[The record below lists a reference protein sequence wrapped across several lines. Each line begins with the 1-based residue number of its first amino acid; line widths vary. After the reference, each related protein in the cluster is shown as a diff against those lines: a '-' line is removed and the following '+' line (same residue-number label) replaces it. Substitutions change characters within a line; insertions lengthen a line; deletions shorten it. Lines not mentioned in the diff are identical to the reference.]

1 MSALMDQ
8 AVKAC
13 LESGQYSLPL
23 LPESTGRLLVLLQ
36 SAEVD
41 FREVDQL
48 VSSEAALAA
57 RVLRVAN
64 SSAYRSSRSV
74 ASIREAL
81 TRIGIRQV
89 MRIALSEQVASVFN
103 VPGFEELARAHWL
116 DARLSSIYAA
126 GIAGA
131 LGEDEDTAFVC
142 GLLHAVGRPI
152 VLQVVVRV
160 AEQLREA
167 LSVAAARG
175 WVEAW
180 YVPVG
185 RRLSRSWGLPDVVR
199 AVIGMHRRPSQA
211 REHRRVVQISA
222 LAASMAAGSPMS
234 PEDLDLFAD
243 HPLARELGVG
253 RELLEELVDPTLS
266 GILAA

>member
-8 AVKAC
+8 AVRAC

-23 LPESTGRLLVLLQ
+23 LPESTGRLLLLLQ
-36 SAEVD
+36 AAEVD

-48 VSSEAALAA
+48 VSSEAVLAA

-64 SSAYRSSRSV
+64 SSAYRSRRQV

-81 TRIGIRQV
+81 TRIGIRQT

-103 VPGFEELARAHWL
+103 VPGFEDLARTSWL
-116 DARLSSIYAA
+116 EARLCSLYAA
-126 GIAGA
+126 GIAGG

-152 VLQVVVRV
+152 VLQVVVQV
-160 AEQLREA
+160 AEQLREPLPA
-167 LSVAAARG
+167 AAARG

-185 RRLSRSWGLPDVVR
+185 RRLSRSWGLPEVVR
-199 AVIGMHRRPSQA
+199 TVIGMHRRPSQA
-211 REHRRVVQISA
+211 REHRRMVQLSA
-222 LAASMAAGSPMS
+222 LAAAMVAGSPMS
-234 PEDLDLFAD
+234 PGDLDAFAE
-243 HPLARELGVG
+243 HPLARELGVSRG
-253 RELLEELVDPTLS
+253 LLEELADPTLS